1 MQKSFVRGTWQVK
14 RAFSPCVI
22 IQGGGRTIYIAGH
35 TGQADDSGKS
45 LAGDFDAQFKQTF
58 RNIEAALQKAG
69 SSLKDAVRTT
79 YYVVNA
85 ADWPKVYP
93 VFKEFLAESLP
104 ASTAIIC
111 GLVDPRM
118 KIEIEVTARKRR

>member
-1 MQKSFVRGTWQVK
+1 MTRQLISSGSAFEREASYS
-14 RAFSPCVI
+14 RAVL
-22 IQGGGRTIYIAGH
+22 
-35 TGQADDSGKS
+35 D
-45 LAGDFDAQFKQTF
+45 GDFVFVSGTTGFDYATMTISEDPAEQTRQTF

-69 SSLKDAVRTT
+69 SSLKDAVRAT

-85 ADWPKVYP
+85 ADWPTVYP

-111 GLVDPRM
+111 GLIDPRM
-118 KIEIEVTARKRR
+118 KIEIEITARKRG